1 MKHTNILL
9 SILLLCLPTLVSAK
23 AMVFILS
30 GQSNMAG
37 GGHVEEGGLE
47 FDEAVSS
54 KVRIWDATK
63 SLSKRDFSMKWL
75 SLKELQSNKAAIKK
89 NLIGPEFGFANVMSK
104 SYPADE
110 IHFIKVS
117 RGGTDIVSR
126 IPEFRPE
133 AKL

>member
-1 MKHTNILL
+1 MKRTNLFL
-9 SILLLCLPTLVSAK
+9 SILLLCLPTLASGKAK
-23 AMVFILS
+23 VFLLS

-37 GGHVEEGGLE
+37 GGHVGEGGLK
-47 FDEAVSS
+47 FDETVSS
-54 KVRIWDATK
+54 QVRIWDATK

-75 SLKELQSNKAAIKK
+75 SLKELQNNKAAIKT
-89 NLIGPEFGFANVMSK
+89 NWIGPEFGFANVMSK